1 MTTAAN
7 KNAIPELSSVGL
19 VYPQWQD
26 ALEAAYASG
35 KLSVI
40 GEVSGGQVLQYADP
54 SGATL
59 TILAAPPYGS
69 FVGLHPQGRMST
81 TGHVT
86 MVNDLIGI
94 VDIVADSPMLQVTG
108 ADAPVLA
115 SFTATVA
122 QGPMIAEQEPL
133 EYQPLSLSALATDVR
148 IFPNAVS
155 FAEAGG
161 TEVGTV
167 NSRGLDEINNGAASP
182 HAQATVAV
190 EVSEAELKTNEL
202 NGQQFW
208 ALTCRRPFEFTLAVP
223 ADHPDLSAGDALS
236 STSGAPADNQPFAKP
251 GAVISGDVQFA
262 ISINDP
268 AACSPGGCGGADCGC
283 GGH

>member
-1 MTTAAN
+1 MATASH
-7 KNAIPELSSVGL
+7 KEIPELSSVGL
-19 VYPQWQD
+19 AYPQWQD

-35 KLSVI
+35 QLSVI
-40 GEVSGGQVLQYADP
+40 GEVSGGQVLQYADT

-69 FVGLHPQGRMST
+69 FVGLHPAGQLST

-94 VDIVADSPMLQVTG
+94 VDIVADSPMLQVSG
-108 ADAPVLA
+108 ASAPIIA
-115 SFTATVA
+115 SFTATVG

-133 EYQPLSLSALATDVR
+133 EYQPLSISALATDVR
-148 IFPNAVS
+148 IFPDAVA
-155 FAEAGG
+155 FAESGG
-161 TEVGTV
+161 TEVGSV
-167 NSRGLDEINNGAASP
+167 SSRGLSELNNGSTSP

-208 ALTCRRPFEFTLAVP
+208 ALTCRRPFEFCLAVA
-223 ADHPDLSAGDALS
+223 ADHPDLPTDA
-236 STSGAPADNQPFAKP
+236 TRPPFATP

-268 AACSPGGCGGADCGC
+268 GACSPGGCGSGDCGC